1 MLASALLFFIF
12 GLTFLFLAF
21 VLAMI
26 CADADE
32 NRLYDGAA
40 DVFNALVPIPI
51 FILAFVLFGCAI
63 YCLFA

>member
-12 GLTFLFLAF
+12 GLVFLFAAF

-26 CADADE
+26 SADA
-32 NRLYDGAA
+32 RGLYKGVAGF
-40 DVFNALVPIPI
+40 FNALVPVPA
-51 FILAFVLFGCAI
+51 FILAFVFFGCAI